1 MKIAFL
7 KVENFRG
14 IRKLELILGERMN
27 VIAGENGAGKSTAID
42 AFRVLLSW
50 LIARVKNSKGR
61 GISLTDLDITK
72 GEAFCL
78 LEMGLS
84 DGRRWRL
91 VKQRSTDRQKL
102 SETTNLQE
110 MTELANAIVDEYE
123 KHPSACQLP
132 VFANYGVN
140 RSVTDVPLR
149 LHKSH
154 KLSPLDVYNVQLDN
168 VVKFRPF
175 FEWYRE
181 REDIDNANFRYKSD
195 YVADK
200 QLLAVK
206 NALEAI
212 MPGYGNLRV
221 DRNPMALVLDKE
233 GVSFNIKELSD
244 GEKCYFILV
253 ADIARQLAMTNLSL
267 DNPLYGEG
275 IILIDEVDLH
285 LHPQWQSEVITKLTT
300 IFPNCQFFVT
310 THSPFVVSNVKSYE
324 ADKFVLMRKGEAWMV
339 PTNIY
344 GKRVDKILLEFF
356 GVKNLRNND
365 VQNYLDS
372 AWNSLVAGEYDT
384 PEFNNVTAWL
394 RNHLDASDIE
404 MAHINLEKA
413 KLMKLR
419 K

>member
-61 GISLTDLDITK
+61 GIALTDLDITK

-78 LEMGLS
+78 LEIGLS

-168 VVKFRPF
+168 VVKFRTF
-175 FEWYRE
+175 FEWFRE

-244 GEKCYFILV
+244 GEKCYFTLV
-253 ADIARQLAMTNLSL
+253 ADIARQLAMANPGL
-267 DNPLYGEG
+267 DNPIEG
-275 IILIDEVDLH
+275 DGLVMIDEVDLH
-285 LHPQWQSEVITKLTT
+285 LHPQWQSEVVNRLKA
-300 IFPNCQFFVT
+300 IFPNCQFVVT

-324 ADKFVLMRKGEAWMV
+324 DDKFMLMRKGEAWLV
-339 PTNIY
+339 PSNTY
-344 GKRVDKILLEFF
+344 GRRIDKILLEFF
-356 GVKNLRNND
+356 GVRNLRNDD
-365 VQNYLDS
+365 VQKQLDI
-372 AWNSLVAGEYDT
+372 AWDCLAAGDYRSQ
-384 PEFNNVTAWL
+384 EFNNASEWL
-394 RNHLDASDIE
+394 KSHLDASDIE
-404 MAHINLEKA
+404 ISHINLEKA
-413 KLMKLR
+413 KLVKF

>member
-61 GISLTDLDITK
+61 GIALTDLDITK

-78 LEMGLS
+78 LEIGLS

-168 VVKFRPF
+168 VVKFRTF
-175 FEWYRE
+175 FEWFRE

-244 GEKCYFILV
+244 GEKCYFTLV
-253 ADIARQLAMTNLSL
+253 ADIARQLAMANPGL
-267 DNPLYGEG
+267 DNPIEG
-275 IILIDEVDLH
+275 DGLVMIDEVDLH
-285 LHPQWQSEVITKLTT
+285 LHPQWQSEVVNRLKA
-300 IFPNCQFFVT
+300 IFPNCQFVVT

-324 ADKFVLMRKGEAWMV
+324 DDKFVLMRKGEAWLV
-339 PTNIY
+339 PSNTY
-344 GKRVDKILLEFF
+344 GRRIDKILLEFF
-356 GVKNLRNND
+356 GVRNLRNDD
-365 VQNYLDS
+365 VQKQLDI
-372 AWNSLVAGEYDT
+372 AWDCLAAGDYRSQ
-384 PEFNNVTAWL
+384 EFNNASEWL
-394 RNHLDASDIE
+394 KSHLDASDIE
-404 MAHINLEKA
+404 ISHINLEKA
-413 KLMKLR
+413 KLVKF